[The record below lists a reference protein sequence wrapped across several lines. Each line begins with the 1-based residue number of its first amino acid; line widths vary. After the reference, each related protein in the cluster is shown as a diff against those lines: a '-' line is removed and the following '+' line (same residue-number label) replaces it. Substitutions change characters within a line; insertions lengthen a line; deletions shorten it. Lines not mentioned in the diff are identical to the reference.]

1 MQKTIEQRVLKFIDE
16 NHLIEKNDKVLVTL
30 SGGADSVFLLHF
42 FLKFKKRL
50 GIDISAFHLNHNLRG
65 RDALADEKFCKTLCE
80 EKNVELFVISE
91 DVKSFAKQHKLSLE
105 EAGRALRYKHL
116 NEIASKYS
124 FTKIATAHNAGDNAE
139 TVMLNLIKGAGLRG
153 LSGIPIRRDKIIRP
167 ILNLNAEEIRDYLN
181 KLKKSYRV
189 DKSNLT
195 SGYERN
201 FLRNEIFPRLKKK
214 LNPRLEQKILSSSM
228 IIRELRSFIEKQILL
243 MEQAAIKFSS
253 GELRISLKKLGNFD
267 RSLWKEFI
275 KTSVEKK
282 FKLELSV
289 DNINSLVEL
298 VSNQTGK
305 KVSLPKKFAAF
316 KDRNFLLV
324 KPIKPGQ
331 EKSSKRII
339 RVNEEVQLNDHK
351 LSIGLVNNAEVKK
364 MQNKSVEYISADNLS
379 STFQLRKW
387 KAGDRFHPLGLK
399 GSKKISDFL
408 TDEKIPPG
416 RKKDQLVLTNS
427 GKIVWVLN
435 LRIDDRFKITPDTK
449 KVIKLSY
456 R

>member
-16 NHLIEKNDKVLVTL
+16 NHLIEKNDKVLVAL

-50 GIDISAFHLNHNLRG
+50 GIEISAFHLNHNLRG
-65 RDALADEKFCKTLCE
+65 KDALDDEKFCKALCE
-80 EKNVELFVISE
+80 EKNAELFIISE

-116 NEIASKYS
+116 NEIASKNA

-167 ILNLNAEEIRDYLN
+167 IINLNAKEIRYYLN
-181 KLKKSYRV
+181 KMKITYRL
-189 DKSNLT
+189 DRSNLE
-195 SGYERN
+195 SDYERN

-243 MEQAAIKFSS
+243 MEKAAVKFSN
-253 GELRISLKKLGNFD
+253 GELRINLKKLRRFD
-267 RSLWKEFI
+267 SGLWKEFL

-282 FKLELSV
+282 TGIDLSGSNLNALIKLT
-289 DNINSLVEL
+289 
-298 VSNQTGK
+298 SNQTGK
-305 KVSLPKKFAAF
+305 KVLLPKKYAAF
-316 KDRNFLLV
+316 KDRNILLIKPV
-324 KPIKPGQ
+324 KPGL
-331 EKSSKRII
+331 EKSSKKII
-339 RVNEEVQLNDHK
+339 RVNEEVNLNDHK
-351 LSIGLVNNAEVKK
+351 LRIGLVNNAEVKK
-364 MQNKSVEYISADNLS
+364 TQNKSVEYISADNLS

-387 KAGDRFHPLGLK
+387 KAGDRFFPLGMK

>member
-16 NHLIEKNDKVLVTL
+16 NHLVEKNDKVLVAL

-65 RDALADEKFCKTLCE
+65 KDALDDEKFCRALCE

-91 DVKSFAKQHKLSLE
+91 DVKSFAKQRKLSLE
-105 EAGRALRYKHL
+105 EAGRTIRYERL
-116 NEIASKYS
+116 NEIAGKNA

-153 LSGIPIRRDKIIRP
+153 LSGIPFKRDKIIRP
-167 ILNLNAEEIRDYLN
+167 ILILNAEEIRDYLK
-181 KLKKSYRV
+181 KLKISYRV
-189 DKSNLT
+189 DKSNLS

-228 IIRELRSFIEKQILL
+228 IIRELRSFIEKQIFL

-253 GELRISLKKLGNFD
+253 GELRISLKRLGNFD
-267 RSLWKEFI
+267 TSLWKEFL

-282 FKLELSV
+282 IGIDLSV
-289 DNINSLVEL
+289 DNINALVKL

-305 KVSLPKKFAAF
+305 KASLPKKFAAF

-324 KPIKPGQ
+324 KPIKPGL
-331 EKSSKRII
+331 EKSSKKII

-351 LSIGLVNNAEVKK
+351 LSIRLVNNADVKK
-364 MQNKSVEYISADNLS
+364 SQKKSVEFISADYLS
-379 STFQLRKW
+379 TSFQLRKW
-387 KAGDRFHPLGLK
+387 KAGDRFHPLGMK

-416 RKKDQLVLTNS
+416 RKKEQLVLTNS